1 VLEVRLSMLTSQ
13 YLGETSKNIDRIF
26 DLAKKIAPCILFIDE
41 FDYIAKTRISD
52 DNGTMKRAVNTLL
65 KSIDHINL
73 IKDQVLLIGATN
85 HAGMLDEAA
94 WRRFDEVVTFT
105 LPDTTMREAILR
117 HVASDIPCTMDFTT
131 LAERTDGFSGA
142 DLRMMLTEAI
152 VSALLAGRKE
162 INEEDVNAGMEL
174 VNRRNIARSGC
185 L

>member
-1 VLEVRLSMLTSQ
+1 
-13 YLGETSKNIDRIF
+13 
-26 DLAKKIAPCILFIDE
+26 
-41 FDYIAKTRISD
+41 
-52 DNGTMKRAVNTLL
+52 
-65 KSIDHINL
+65 
-73 IKDQVLLIGATN
+73 
-85 HAGMLDEAA
+85 
-94 WRRFDEVVTFT
+94 
-105 LPDTTMREAILR
+105 MREAILR

-152 VSALLAGRKE
+152 VSALLGGRKE